1 MDFLKQKGP
10 LARDFCNTLIYI
22 ISLVSLK
29 PSSLQ
34 RVLTELQWNGMWFFS
49 LAFFA
54 VIFMEM
60 LSDFLLVTDRCTAWK
75 ALNGNVSEA
84 EFHNLQQIVL
94 CENQKVSIEKKLAST
109 ILLVLMIC
117 ATAAFV
123 WFTKVASI
131 KLFGMDMFNT
141 TAECII
147 DSLMKKDK
155 VICNE
160 KDLQLGTEYIFP
172 KSGVR
177 LWRERAFHPKLLKDP
192 LYMEEMQAVL
202 EDEYQYQY
210 FQMVTIID

>member
-1 MDFLKQKGP
+1 MNSNLIWGDSNAEKIEHIFRKYCYHQTVKEYKSNGSLIRSKTDYYQAIGGSVTPLVRKGLKMDFLKQKGP
-10 LARDFCNTLIYI
+10 LAREFCNTLIYI

-123 WFTKVASI
+123 WFTFLV
-131 KLFGMDMFNT
+131 
-141 TAECII
+141 
-147 DSLMKKDK
+147 
-155 VICNE
+155 
-160 KDLQLGTEYIFP
+160 
-172 KSGVR
+172 
-177 LWRERAFHPKLLKDP
+177 
-192 LYMEEMQAVL
+192 
-202 EDEYQYQY
+202 
-210 FQMVTIID
+210 

>member
-1 MDFLKQKGP
+1 MMGITVYRCQQIKENNWEQSTVF
-10 LARDFCNTLIYI
+10 YV
-22 ISLVSLK
+22 ISVQSLK
-29 PSSLQ
+29 PATL
-34 RVLTELQWNGMWFFS
+34 RYTLTASQWSGMCFS

-123 WFTKVASI
+123 WFTFLV
-131 KLFGMDMFNT
+131 
-141 TAECII
+141 
-147 DSLMKKDK
+147 
-155 VICNE
+155 
-160 KDLQLGTEYIFP
+160 
-172 KSGVR
+172 
-177 LWRERAFHPKLLKDP
+177 
-192 LYMEEMQAVL
+192 
-202 EDEYQYQY
+202 
-210 FQMVTIID
+210 

>member
-10 LARDFCNTLIYI
+10 LAREFCNTLIYI

-34 RVLTELQWNGMWFFS
+34 RVLTELQWNG
-49 LAFFA
+49 
-54 VIFMEM
+54 IFMEM

-123 WFTKVASI
+123 WFTFLV
-131 KLFGMDMFNT
+131 
-141 TAECII
+141 
-147 DSLMKKDK
+147 
-155 VICNE
+155 
-160 KDLQLGTEYIFP
+160 
-172 KSGVR
+172 
-177 LWRERAFHPKLLKDP
+177 
-192 LYMEEMQAVL
+192 
-202 EDEYQYQY
+202 
-210 FQMVTIID
+210 

>member
-10 LARDFCNTLIYI
+10 LAREFCNTLIYI

-34 RVLTELQWNGMWFFS
+34 RVLTELQWNGMRFFS

-123 WFTKVASI
+123 WFTFWYKV
-131 KLFGMDMFNT
+131 
-141 TAECII
+141 
-147 DSLMKKDK
+147 
-155 VICNE
+155 
-160 KDLQLGTEYIFP
+160 
-172 KSGVR
+172 
-177 LWRERAFHPKLLKDP
+177 LL
-192 LYMEEMQAVL
+192 
-202 EDEYQYQY
+202 
-210 FQMVTIID
+210 

>member
-1 MDFLKQKGP
+1 MLVGLCPIPFILHRSDAGCAFFQN
-10 LARDFCNTLIYI
+10 ASIYIYI

-123 WFTKVASI
+123 WFTFLV
-131 KLFGMDMFNT
+131 
-141 TAECII
+141 
-147 DSLMKKDK
+147 
-155 VICNE
+155 
-160 KDLQLGTEYIFP
+160 
-172 KSGVR
+172 
-177 LWRERAFHPKLLKDP
+177 
-192 LYMEEMQAVL
+192 
-202 EDEYQYQY
+202 
-210 FQMVTIID
+210 

>member
-10 LARDFCNTLIYI
+10 LAREFCNTLIYI

-60 LSDFLLVTDRCTAWK
+60 LSDFLLVTDCCTAWK

-94 CENQKVSIEKKLAST
+94 CENQKVSMYKNRRYTVYVLWCVYR
-109 ILLVLMIC
+109 LLY
-117 ATAAFV
+117 FV
-123 WFTKVASI
+123 
-131 KLFGMDMFNT
+131 
-141 TAECII
+141 
-147 DSLMKKDK
+147 
-155 VICNE
+155 
-160 KDLQLGTEYIFP
+160 
-172 KSGVR
+172 
-177 LWRERAFHPKLLKDP
+177 
-192 LYMEEMQAVL
+192 
-202 EDEYQYQY
+202 
-210 FQMVTIID
+210 